1 MFLVTATIMVCFGL
15 NSFDHNDDSKKVNL
29 QIQTIL
35 QMVDVTNSYS
45 FSCGFTASAI
55 CKIVLRF
62 LGF

>member
-35 QMVDVTNSYS
+35 QIVDATNSGS
-45 FSCGFTASAI
+45 TASAI